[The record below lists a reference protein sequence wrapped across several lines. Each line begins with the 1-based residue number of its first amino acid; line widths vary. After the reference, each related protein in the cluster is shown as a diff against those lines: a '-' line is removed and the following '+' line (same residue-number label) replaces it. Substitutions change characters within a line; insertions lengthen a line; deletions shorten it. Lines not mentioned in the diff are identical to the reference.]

1 MNTWLPNPWNIE
13 SKDDVLP
20 FFQDLL
26 DREINSAAD
35 YQSLLADA
43 SDLESALSED
53 MAWRYIRMT
62 CDTQNAEIEKRYLD
76 FVQNIQPHLAAY
88 EDRLNRKIAES
99 SWAESLTDSAHQIYL
114 RGIKGAIE
122 IYREENV
129 EIQSQLATLA
139 QEYSSIQGAMSVE
152 LDGETLTLQQAGN
165 WLMRTDREQ
174 RQKAWE
180 AMSKR
185 RLEDSDKLNAI
196 FDKMVALRHEM
207 AQNAG
212 FANYRDYMFK
222 ALGRYDY
229 SPSDC
234 FDFHQSVEEH
244 VVPLHRA
251 LMEKRQSLMGL
262 DFLKPWD
269 TAVDPEGKQP
279 LKPFSGGDE
288 LLAKSLEILGRL
300 NPYFQACLETMQREN
315 LLDLDSRIGKAPG
328 GYNYPLARTN
338 MPFIFMNASGNLRD
352 VETLL
357 HEAGHAIH
365 SFKMAPLA
373 LNGFKNT
380 PSEVAELASMS
391 MELIS
396 MGEWDAFFSS
406 ADELNRAQL
415 EQIEGVIG
423 TLPWIAT
430 VDCFQHWIYE
440 NPGHSAAE
448 RSEAWLRIQKR
459 FGTGLVDYTGY
470 EEALTHAWHKQLHIF
485 EVPFYYIEYGFAQL
499 GAIGVWKNHCE
510 DADKAIQ
517 EYQSFLELGYTR
529 SISEIYHSAGVS
541 FDFSSQN
548 IRRLMEFTQAQWDLR
563 QSK

>member
-1 MNTWLPNPWNIE
+1 MNPWLPNPWNIE

-20 FFQDLL
+20 YFQDLL
-26 DREINSAAD
+26 DREVDSASE
-35 YQSLLADA
+35 YQRLLADA
-43 SDLESALSED
+43 SELESALSED

-62 CDTQNAEIEKRYLD
+62 CDTQNAEIEQRYLD
-76 FVQNIQPHLAAY
+76 FVQNIQPHLASF

-99 SWAESLTDSAHQIYL
+99 PWAESLTDSAHQIYL
-114 RGIKGAIE
+114 RGLKGAIE
-122 IYREENV
+122 IYREENI

-152 LDGETLTLQQAGN
+152 LNGETLTLQQAGN
-165 WLMRTDREQ
+165 WLMRTNREERKQ
-174 RQKAWE
+174 AWE
-180 AMSKR
+180 AMSAR
-185 RLEDSDKLNAI
+185 RLEDSAKLNEL
-196 FDKMVALRHEM
+196 FDKMVVLRHQM

-212 FANYRDYMFK
+212 FDNYRDYMFK
-222 ALGRYDY
+222 AMGRYDY

-234 FDFHQSVEEH
+234 FDFHASVEEH
-244 VVPLHRA
+244 VVPLNRA
-251 LMEKRQSLMGL
+251 LMEKRKGLMGL
-262 DFLKPWD
+262 TNLKPWD
-269 TAVDPEGKQP
+269 TAVDPEGKEP
-279 LKPFSGGDE
+279 LKPFEGGDE
-288 LLAKSLEILGRL
+288 LLSKSLEILGRL
-300 NPYFQACLETMQREN
+300 NPYFRDCLETMKRET

-396 MGEWDAFFSS
+396 MGEWDAFFSNP
-406 ADELNRAQL
+406 DELNRAQL

-448 RSEAWLRIQKR
+448 RSEAWLRIQQR
-459 FGTGLVDYTGY
+459 FGTGLVDYSGH
-470 EEALTHAWHKQLHIF
+470 EEALTQAWHKQLHIF

-499 GAIGVWKNHCE
+499 GAIGVWKNHSE
-510 DADKAIQ
+510 NASQAIQ
-517 EYQSFLELGYTR
+517 DYQSFLELGYTR
-529 SISEIYHSAGVS
+529 SISEIYRSAGVS

-548 IRRLMEFTQAQWDLR
+548 IRRLMEFTQAQWDQR
-563 QSK
+563 QHK